1 MPLYPVL
8 GRLEGFMRNALEKYN
23 IVLLDEI
30 ATQTLAEKFAAALK
44 AHIAAHGIG
53 LGIQCHLSGDLGAGK
68 TTWVRALLRACGY
81 TERVKS
87 PTYTL
92 CEPYA
97 LTFQTPSANTTV
109 EHTHIDVYH
118 FDLYRLRDAREW
130 EEAGFRDYLSGALC
144 LIEWPERAPF
154 LIPDVAITLCEKE
167 SGRHAHI
174 EAHSQVGKIL
184 VDHVSYAR

>member
-1 MPLYPVL
+1 
-8 GRLEGFMRNALEKYN
+8 MRNALEKYN
-23 IVLLDEI
+23 VVLLDET
-30 ATQTLAEKFAAALK
+30 ATQILAEKFAAALK
-44 AHIAAHGIG
+44 EHIATYGIG

-81 TERVKS
+81 AERVKS

-97 LTFQTPSANTTV
+97 LTFQNPRAKATQK
-109 EHTHIDVYH
+109 HTHMDVYH

-130 EEAGFRDYLSGALC
+130 EEAGFRDYLTGALC
-144 LIEWPERAPF
+144 LIEWPERVPL
-154 LIPDVAITLCEKE
+154 LIPDITITLCEKE
-167 SGRHAHI
+167 SGRHAQI